1 MTKSAK
7 HLVLLYHFFHPDDVI
22 SARLFSEI
30 AQRFAGD
37 GWQVTAI
44 PAARWFESN
53 EPLPSREQWDSI
65 DIRRVWRPKLKQSA
79 NLGRVV
85 NALVMLLQWSLRAVW
100 MRRHPAETVIVGT
113 DPILSVLV
121 AIPWRIFRPR
131 SRIVHWCHDLYP
143 EAAFA
148 DGVLREQA
156 WYVRLLKRLV
166 TIAYR
171 RCDLL
176 IDLGACMR
184 QRLQAAAELPV
195 SQRDRF
201 HTITPW
207 ALVEPPSVSVASAET
222 REELFGPCE
231 LACLYSG
238 NLGRA
243 HEFELFV
250 ELARLTQPEAIAFCF
265 AGRGPR
271 MAELNAAAHTAQLT
285 NVRFA
290 DFAAEGQLE
299 QRLAAG
305 DVHLVSLRA
314 DWTGT
319 VVPSKFF
326 GSLAI
331 GRPVLF
337 VGSEQCAIA
346 GWIQQYKIGWHLRPD
361 NVATVAAQLR
371 ELAASSQAKE
381 QLNQHCQ
388 SIYYQHFS
396 REKQLT
402 HLAQLLHMPDT
413 MRQD

>member
-1 MTKSAK
+1 MSQPQ
-7 HLVLLYHFFHPDDVI
+7 LILLYHFFHPDDVI

-30 AQRFAGD
+30 AQRLAAD

-53 EPLPSREQWDSI
+53 EPLPKREQWQAV
-65 DIRRVWRPKLKQSA
+65 DIRRVWRPKLKQSS

-85 NALVMLLQWSLRAVW
+85 NALVMLLQWTLCAAFLR
-100 MRRHPAETVIVGT
+100 RRPGETVIIGT

-121 AIPWRIFRPR
+121 AIPWRLFRPR

-148 DGVLREQA
+148 DGVLREHA
-156 WYVRLLKRLV
+156 WYVQLLRRLV
-166 TIAYR
+166 TTAYC

-176 IDLGACMR
+176 IDLGSCMR
-184 QRLQAAAELPV
+184 ERLQAAAKLPAKDE
-195 SQRDRF
+195 DRF
-201 HTITPW
+201 QTITPW
-207 ALVEPPSVSVASAET
+207 ALVEPASVSLADAKT
-222 REELFGPCE
+222 RDELFGPCK

-250 ELARLTQPEAIAFCF
+250 ELARQTAQDSIAFCF

-271 MAELNAAAHTAQLT
+271 MSELTASARAAELA

-305 DVHLVSLRA
+305 DIHLVSLRD

-337 VGSEQCAIA
+337 VGSSQCAIA
-346 GWIQQYKIGWHLRPD
+346 RWIEQHKIGWHLRSD
-361 NVATVAAQLR
+361 NVAAVAAQLR
-371 ELAASSQAKE
+371 ELAASSRAKE
-381 QLNQHCQ
+381 TLNQHCQ

-402 HLAQLLHMPDT
+402 HLAQLLQMPDT
-413 MRQD
+413 MRQE